1 MRSTLVTDRDP
12 SRSSVRTDA
21 QDQTLLASPL
31 IVDVLPKATVA
42 ARAAV
47 LVERL
52 SMIRSGS

>member
-1 MRSTLVTDRDP
+1 MRSTLLTDRDP
-12 SRSSVRTDA
+12 SRSSVRTDV

-31 IVDVLPKATVA
+31 IVEVLATATVA